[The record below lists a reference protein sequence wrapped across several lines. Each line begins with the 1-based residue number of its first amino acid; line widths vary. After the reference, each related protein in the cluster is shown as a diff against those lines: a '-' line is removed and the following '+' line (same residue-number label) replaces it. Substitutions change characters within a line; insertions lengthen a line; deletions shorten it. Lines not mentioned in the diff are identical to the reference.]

1 MGFFGGWLFSK
12 SETWLLAEKE
22 KINAKKERLQSEIK
36 SLDDKIVDIDRALL
50 EKNKNA

>member
-22 KINAKKERLQSEIK
+22 KLSKKRKKLQSEIT
-36 SLDDKIVDIDRALL
+36 KIDSKITDIERTLK
-50 EKNKNA
+50 EKTKNA